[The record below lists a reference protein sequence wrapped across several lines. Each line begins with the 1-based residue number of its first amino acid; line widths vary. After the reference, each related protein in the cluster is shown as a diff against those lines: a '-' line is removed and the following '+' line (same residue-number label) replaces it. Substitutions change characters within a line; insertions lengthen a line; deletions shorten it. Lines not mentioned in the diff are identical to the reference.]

1 MCTCE
6 ISKAQWHGGLG
17 KSTRKDLS
25 DSSGRKLSLSCRVRA
40 ITVAGIVYVQ
50 GAACPMDMVTGDG
63 LLKASLPTDRKAIK
77 PPMAAT
83 ERMMMKVP

>member
-1 MCTCE
+1 
-6 ISKAQWHGGLG
+6 
-17 KSTRKDLS
+17 
-25 DSSGRKLSLSCRVRA
+25 
-40 ITVAGIVYVQ
+40 
-50 GAACPMDMVTGDG
+50 MDMVTGDG